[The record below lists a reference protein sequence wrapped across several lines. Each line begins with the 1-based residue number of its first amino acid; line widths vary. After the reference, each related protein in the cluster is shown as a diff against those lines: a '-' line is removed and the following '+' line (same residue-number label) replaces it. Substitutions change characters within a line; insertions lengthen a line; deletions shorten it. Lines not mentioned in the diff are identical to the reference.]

1 MSVAEI
7 KKQIVELSPDDR
19 RELAALITHLNRK
32 DSPEFLD
39 EMDRRID
46 RAVAG
51 EKFTREDLQR
61 TDRDLSA
68 KGK

>member
-1 MSVAEI
+1 MSVTEL
-7 KKQIVELSPDDR
+7 KKQIVEMNPDDR

-39 EMDRRID
+39 EMDRRLD
-46 RAVAG
+46 RIEGA
-51 EKFTREDLQR
+51 KKITKEDLLR
-61 TDRDLSA
+61 TDRELSE